1 MPSLNNADQV
11 REALSDQGLL
21 VGPLS
26 EWERYE
32 PLASAVVRALAGGRS
47 LTSTQVDGLVRKAS
61 AGSKTSQKARLKV
74 RRLLEAGNRGGLWE
88 SPLPYT
94 TTVHPRPSAAPVSPS
109 QQRQRN
115 GAADL
120 ERYFRKEYLRP
131 DLDSETALLG
141 AALLLVTRVG
151 AGEPV
156 VYGVLANLR
165 RADFDKKAGW
175 INTPSHP
182 AVDALAA
189 YRLKLPEPLA
199 GLLRWQ
205 RRHIARRNGCWL
217 FTGSLPGHTGDE
229 PPEAEQI
236 KQRIGESYKRLVKDY
251 RSNVGDKDQT
261 VPKSFRGFVGA
272 GRHRARDL
280 GLTPQLLTVMSG
292 YPLPVSPPATALLE
306 DEPVLTTAWQSGA
319 LDPARPILSLNASD
333 RDREVPEALPDDFD
347 WIGFVQAE
355 IAAFVHQLRPLCA
368 RTGGATSGRDGELYD
383 LLDHFDARA
392 CAVLDTPNILRLLL
406 RFALSK
412 LLDDGVKYD
421 SLKSTIASLSD
432 GALLAEPAYLD
443 LSVWDEE
450 VVVEMAELRMEQ
462 HQRNAVST
470 RQGRLTAWVEFV
482 NFAHH
487 QGVGHFPLMT
497 VEGIMSLPAGRSDI
511 LTPDEAERVHWRL
524 RHLHDATHR
533 ERLLLASA
541 YALGVHAGLRARE
554 VINRTLADCVVEDG
568 RVYLYIPHGKRR
580 RSRRQLWLHAFLP
593 PTELQ
598 WLIEYIRLR
607 SAERLSH
614 QPLEEFYLFG
624 QEGDPEPAGRSAII
638 DRLIPEMSAFLG
650 RPVDFHLLRHS
661 FCSWLLVQAY
671 LIADPWI
678 EEHLPGLDP
687 RLKEPDA
694 LAAVDEYL
702 RYPLPGWHKDAGMK
716 NDIWNRIA
724 RTMGHSTPR
733 TLMTTYAHT
742 IGPVHSV
749 YLQATSEWTRR
760 DRL

>member
-1 MPSLNNADQV
+1 M
-11 REALSDQGLL
+11 
-21 VGPLS
+21 
-26 EWERYE
+26 
-32 PLASAVVRALAGGRS
+32 
-47 LTSTQVDGLVRKAS
+47 
-61 AGSKTSQKARLKV
+61 
-74 RRLLEAGNRGGLWE
+74 
-88 SPLPYT
+88 
-94 TTVHPRPSAAPVSPS
+94 
-109 QQRQRN
+109 
-115 GAADL
+115 
-120 ERYFRKEYLRP
+120 
-131 DLDSETALLG
+131 DSETALLG

-165 RADFDKKAGW
+165 HVDFDKKTGW

-205 RRHIARRNGCWL
+205 RRHIARRNECW
-217 FTGSLPGHTGDE
+217 FFAGSVAGHTGDE

-236 KQRIGESYKRLVKDY
+236 KQRIVESYKRLVKDY
-251 RSNVGDKDQT
+251 RSTVGDKDST

-306 DEPVLTTAWQSGA
+306 DQPVVTTAWQSGA
-319 LDPARPILSLNASD
+319 LEPARPILSLNASD
-333 RDREVPEALPDDFD
+333 RNREVPEALPDNFD
-347 WIGFVQAE
+347 WVGFVQAE
-355 IAAFVHQLRPLCA
+355 KTAFVHQLRPLCA
-368 RTGGATSGRDGELYD
+368 RTGGVTSGRDGQVYE

-392 CAVLDTPNILRLLL
+392 YAALDTPNILRLLL

-412 LLDDGVKYD
+412 LLDDGVKFE
-421 SLKSTIASLSD
+421 SLKTTMDSLSD

-443 LSVWDEE
+443 LSTWDEE
-450 VVVEMAELRMEQ
+450 VVVEMAELRMEEQ
-462 HQRNAVST
+462 RRNAIST

-482 NFAHH
+482 NFVHD
-487 QGVGHFPLMT
+487 QGVGHFPPMT

-541 YALGVHAGLRARE
+541 FALGVHAGLRARE
-554 VINRTLADCVVEDG
+554 VINRTLADVVVEDD
-568 RVYLYIPHGKRR
+568 RVYLHVPRGKRR

-607 SAERLSH
+607 SAERLGR

-624 QEGDPEPAGRSAII
+624 RAGDPEPAGRSAII
-638 DRLIPEMSAFLG
+638 DRLIPEMTAFLG

-694 LAAVDEYL
+694 LAAVERYL
-702 RYPLPGWHKDAGMK
+702 RYPLPAWHKDVGMK
-716 NDIWNRIA
+716 NDIWNRVA

-742 IGPVHSV
+742 MGPVHSV